1 MWNLF
6 KNKKK
11 QAIGSPVQG
20 RLIDLSSVKDEPLP
34 VKPMGRWLCDRTIF
48 WYLVSPIDGT
58 IAAVFPTGH
67 AFGITN
73 DDMEIIVHIGIDTVE
88 LQGNGFHS
96 YVNQGDQVKKG
107 DPVVKA
113 DIASIKAKGYD
124 VTTMVIFTDGK
135 QPVVEKLNEL
145 VKEGEDV
152 ASIAWI

>member
-11 QAIGSPVQG
+11 QTIVSPVQG
-20 RLIDLSSVKDEPLP
+20 KIIDLSTVKDEAFAS
-34 VKPMGRWLCDRTIF
+34 KTMGDGFAIEPSSDMF
-48 WYLVSPIDGT
+48 VSPIDGT

-73 DDMEIIVHIGIDTVE
+73 EDMEMIVHIGIDTVE

-96 YVNQGDQVKKG
+96 FVKQGDFVKKG
-107 DPVVKA
+107 DPIIKA
-113 DIASIKAKGYD
+113 NIASIKQQGYD

-135 QPVVEKLNEL
+135 QPIIHKLNEQ
-145 VKEGEDV
+145 VKEGEEV
-152 ASIAWI
+152 ASIT

>member
-1 MWNLF
+1 
-6 KNKKK
+6 
-11 QAIGSPVQG
+11 
-20 RLIDLSSVKDEPLP
+20 
-34 VKPMGRWLCDRTIF
+34 
-48 WYLVSPIDGT
+48 
-58 IAAVFPTGH
+58 
-67 AFGITN
+67 
-73 DDMEIIVHIGIDTVE
+73 MEIIVHIGIDTVE

-152 ASIAWI
+152 ASIA

>member
-20 RLIDLSSVKDEPLP
+20 RLIDLSSVKDEAFAS
-34 VKPMGRWLCDRTIF
+34 KAMGDGFAIEPSSDIF
-48 WYLVSPIDGT
+48 VSPIDGT

-73 DDMEIIVHIGIDTVE
+73 DDMEIIIHIGIDTVE

-152 ASIAWI
+152 ASIA